1 MTAEIHLVALS
12 GGKDSSAMALRLREE
27 HPDIAFRYICT
38 PTGNE
43 LPSMIAHWTR
53 LESLLGSQIEH
64 VKAPMDLVQ
73 ISRRQKMLPNT
84 RMRWCTRLT
93 KIVPYLAFVAR
104 LRTQTPGV
112 RVISYVG
119 LRADEPAEDR
129 GGMFGD
135 GIDEYRFP
143 LREWGWSLGDVA
155 DYLGRR
161 GVVIPPR
168 TDCAICPFQRL
179 GEWHALWRDYPDA
192 FEQGVAL
199 EREISAAVGRAVTIR
214 SPSRDT
220 WPADLAGLRARF
232 EAGAIPPTRGV
243 GDKHAKCRIC
253 SL

>member
-1 MTAEIHLVALS
+1 M
-12 GGKDSSAMALRLREE
+12 
-27 HPDIAFRYICT
+27 AFRYICT

-43 LPSMIAHWTR
+43 LPNMIAHWSR
-53 LESLLGSQIEH
+53 LELMLGSKIEH

-73 ISRRQKMLPNT
+73 ISRRQRMLPNT

-104 LRTQTPGV
+104 LRAEEPSAHV
-112 RVISYVG
+112 VSYVG
-119 LRADEPAEDR
+119 LRADEPTEDR

-143 LREWGWSLGDVA
+143 LRDWGWRLADVVG
-155 DYLGRR
+155 YLEQK
-161 GVVIPPR
+161 GVDVPPR

-199 EREISAAVGRAVTIR
+199 EREVSAAVGYAVTIR

-220 WPADLAGLRARF
+220 WPADLASLRARF
-232 EAGAIPPTRGV
+232 EAGALPPKRSA
-243 GDKHAKCRIC
+243 GDKHAKCRVC